1 MYKFWCRGR
10 FVASRVDS
18 ANGTVRP
25 PAFTFSSQDYSFV
38 REDPI
43 VVVVS
48 RGTFRFDLK
57 KNMVAF
63 YAFSSSLRFLALLL
77 VLVAS
82 IDRRSYGVLGASTS
96 LAYGSDGGDEHVGE
110 DGSLLPQ
117 RVKRDTSPVL
127 RCAKNEVLLA
137 KHNLCVHVS
146 IYNEL
151 KTYPAAFSY
160 TRASDQPN
168 YEIAANAD
176 DDSYLDLRSVS
187 EVYTIRC
194 PRAYR
199 VTKGTTVCNYVGYV
213 DGGGSDA
220 DDNVGLRGNSKDDK
234 PKRVVCYYTNWTR
247 YHAKFFP
254 ANVPTDICTHPIY
267 AFFPINDQG
276 QIRLSD
282 SWADNGVHGISDFI
296 GLKGRGVVE
305 RVMFSVGGWTYS
317 GPNFGVWYDLDDSA
331 NVPNYNKK
339 AYQDIWHLMLTS
351 QASRK
356 VFIDSVNVMNEK
368 FGFDGIEIDF
378 EYPSCPQ
385 NVCDQRYVKDAENFV
400 LLLRELKQALP
411 FMYLSVAASANY
423 WDILPNTYDVGEV
436 GLVVDNVS
444 VMTYDYNV
452 YSPGSN
458 VGELLDKSKARA
470 GIDYYVNKMGVDP
483 KKIVLGLSMYGRGY
497 QIDPSLVVANR
508 DVNEPKNINYSTIP
522 SLGPSRPFRYTQA
535 PAVGSLLELCSLD
548 DRIEQSYVQDD
559 GSWLFFIEGGD
570 GYMFSYADKADLK
583 SYRRMYEDYKL
594 AGFLFYAIDQEDFHG
609 ICKLPGG
616 AFPFVRA
623 VLTGNNLDGPNFLSA
638 KISSGSSSSAAS
650 SLAASSVVVPSS
662 SSSSVS

>member
-1 MYKFWCRGR
+1 
-10 FVASRVDS
+10 
-18 ANGTVRP
+18 
-25 PAFTFSSQDYSFV
+25 
-38 REDPI
+38 
-43 VVVVS
+43 
-48 RGTFRFDLK
+48 
-57 KNMVAF
+57 MVAF
-63 YAFSSSLRFLALLL
+63 TVFPSFLRSLLLLL
-77 VLVAS
+77 VLGAS
-82 IDRRSYGVLGASTS
+82 IDRRSNGVRGASTS
-96 LAYGSDGGDEHVGE
+96 LVHGSGDGGDEHVGE
-110 DGSLLPQ
+110 DGTLLPW

-213 DGGGSDA
+213 DGGGSG
-220 DDNVGLRGNSKDDK
+220 DDDGHQGSPSGGDGGRGNLKDDK

-247 YHAKFFP
+247 YHAKFYP

-305 RVMFSVGGWTYS
+305 RVMLSVGGWTYS
-317 GPNFGVWYDLDDSA
+317 GPNFGVWYDLDDYA

-339 AYQDIWHLMLTS
+339 AYQDIWHLMLTN
-351 QASRK
+351 QATRK

-385 NVCDQRYVKDAENFV
+385 NACDRRYAKDAENFV

-423 WDILPNTYDVGEV
+423 WDILPNTYNVSEV
-436 GLVVDNVS
+436 GLVVDNLS

-452 YSPGSN
+452 YLPGSN
-458 VGELLDKSKARA
+458 VGELMDKSKARA
-470 GIDYYVNKMGVDP
+470 GIDYYVNEMGVDP
-483 KKIVLGLSMYGRGY
+483 KKIVLGLPMYGRGY

-508 DVNEPKNINYSTIP
+508 DINEPKNINYSTIP
-522 SLGPSRPFRYTQA
+522 SLGPSRPFQYTQA

-548 DRIEQSYVQDD
+548 DQIEQSYVQDD
-559 GSWLFFIEGGD
+559 SSWLFFIEGDD
-570 GYMFSYADKADLK
+570 GYMFSYADKVDLK
-583 SYRRMYEDYKL
+583 SYRQIYEDYKL
-594 AGFLFYAIDQEDFHG
+594 SGFLFYAIDQEDFHG

-616 AFPFVRA
+616 AFPFMRA
-623 VLTGNNLDGPNFLSA
+623 VLTGQNLDGPNFLSA
-638 KISSGSSSSAAS
+638 KTPAGSFSSVASSSSVESFVPGS
-650 SLAASSVVVPSS
+650 SLS